1 MSHSPS
7 AFFSFQFRGDEELIR
22 LRIPDG
28 SQKIRLAANLAVF
41 DILLTSTR
49 GGVDGRFIPLATAGT
64 LETCIHRK
72 TRFPSENQRSVY
84 LKEYLAL

>member
-7 AFFSFQFRGDEELIR
+7 AFFSFQFRGDEEL
-22 LRIPDG
+22 IPDG